1 MNKNYDVIAF
11 VLKLLYF
18 TKARVANYTD
28 IIQILTIFIKTI
40 FKDSKKVK
48 IKILKVKM
56 LKVKKLKCKL
66 YLY

>member
-1 MNKNYDVIAF
+1 MDKNYDAIAF

-18 TKARVANYTD
+18 KKARVANYAD
-28 IIQILTIFIKTI
+28 IIKILTIFIKTI

-48 IKILKVKM
+48 IKM
-56 LKVKKLKCKL
+56 LKVKKLKYKL